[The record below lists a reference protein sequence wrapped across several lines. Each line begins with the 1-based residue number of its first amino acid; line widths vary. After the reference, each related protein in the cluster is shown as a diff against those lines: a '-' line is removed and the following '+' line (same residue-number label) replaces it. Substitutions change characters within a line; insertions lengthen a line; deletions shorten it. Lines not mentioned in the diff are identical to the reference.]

1 MTTVVTQPMDG
12 WKAINR
18 KQIRHNV
25 FKLQKRIYQA
35 SIGTTDNCR
44 MIEEPCEVE
53 TLKHGFAAER
63 RERSRRLGINSAM
76 NQELP
81 LKTQQETKLSLW
93 RQ

>member
-63 RERSRRLGINSAM
+63 RERSRRLGIISPGTPNSFLG
-76 NQELP
+76 NGPIGRFEW
-81 LKTQQETKLSLW
+81 TG
-93 RQ
+93 

>member
-1 MTTVVTQPMDG
+1 MTTVVTQLMDG

-18 KQIRHNV
+18 KQVRRNV

-53 TLKHGFAAER
+53 TLKSKASK
-63 RERSRRLGINSAM
+63 SRLRAISRLN
-76 NQELP
+76 
-81 LKTQQETKLSLW
+81 K
-93 RQ
+93 